1 MIYPLFTKE
10 GITLARTE
18 RWFSLCILG
27 TVLVFFIVSFQY
39 SFISNVSGVGAAFVP
54 RIILFFLL
62 CLSLYYVWTNFKKQ
76 PDEQQESSSP
86 PKIVK
91 KQMTLAIMLALCL
104 AVIPLL
110 GMLVSLGLFLIFALH
125 YFENISWVKSLAF
138 SVISI
143 IVMYLLFVKWLKI
156 ILPNGVFL

>member
-1 MIYPLFTKE
+1 M
-10 GITLARTE
+10 TLARTE

-39 SFISNVSGVGAAFVP
+39 SFISNVNGIGAAFVP

-62 CLSLYYVWTNFKKQ
+62 CLSVYYVWTKFKKQ
-76 PDEQQESSSP
+76 TDEQQASSSSP
-86 PKIVK
+86 TVVK
-91 KQMTLAIMLALCL
+91 KQMTLAIMLVLCV

-110 GMLVSLGLFLIFALH
+110 GMLVSLGLFLIFALR
-125 YFENISWVKSLAF
+125 YFENIPWVKSIAF

-156 ILPNGVFL
+156 ILPYGIFL